1 MSIVINLI
9 KYHCFFIISQNLV
22 DNNTFK
28 VVKYKIIQNKSIA
41 ARSTMANASDS
52 DSEDW
57 GFESLRVDQKQKAGG
72 ACFFVF
78 KKGRETRFRILKP
91 TADEIRE
98 NSLEKFFIMLRQ

>member
-1 MSIVINLI
+1 
-9 KYHCFFIISQNLV
+9 
-22 DNNTFK
+22 
-28 VVKYKIIQNKSIA
+28 
-41 ARSTMANASDS
+41 MANASDS

-98 NSLEKFFIMLRQ
+98 NSPVDCSITSGESLRVDQKKARLGVLFSMKSTLAGG